1 MYMSVFWWDL
11 ALATSL
17 VLLRDVESEE
27 NIDYM
32 NTISGQPSKVTPCNV
47 DEFFK
52 LWTLE
57 IPQKCHLLPAKSEPR
72 TRSTCSCPPL
82 TAQLAAFVIQGLI
95 ILSHSHTCQG
105 HRRLIELE
113 EITGVWFP

>member
-27 NIDYM
+27 NIDYI
-32 NTISGQPSKVTPCNV
+32 NTISWQPSKVTPCNV
-47 DEFFK
+47 GEFFK

-57 IPQKCHLLPAKSEPR
+57 I
-72 TRSTCSCPPL
+72 
-82 TAQLAAFVIQGLI
+82 
-95 ILSHSHTCQG
+95 
-105 HRRLIELE
+105 
-113 EITGVWFP
+113 